1 MYFHIFFHP
10 HVFSKNINN
19 IIRTTLSNKTLI
31 YVTTLFSIF
40 ITFSQIFFLNVDH
53 SKGQKPHIFY
63 MPRKAQRSSECSK

>member
-1 MYFHIFFHP
+1 MYFYTLFHQ

-19 IIRTTLSNKTLI
+19 VIRTTLPNGALM

-40 ITFSQIFFLNVDH
+40 ITFSQIFYLNVDH

-63 MPRKAQRSSECSK
+63 MPRKAQGSSECSK